1 MPSIW
6 FTSDTHFSHHNIIQ
20 YCNRPF
26 KDTDEMNKVLIQNWN
41 NVVMPDDIV
50 WHLGDF
56 ALGDKTKIPE
66 IVQKLHGNIRLV
78 KGNHDNRS
86 NQFYR
91 DCGFKEVYNL
101 PVVFDEFIVLS
112 HAPMPFVPSLTMIN
126 LYGHVHDSP
135 MFETWGN
142 QCACMCVER
151 HNYTPVNIEVVREHF
166 TKPEHLRISEAAIHD
181 KLRRD

>member
-1 MPSIW
+1 MSNVW
-6 FTSDTHFSHHNIIQ
+6 FTSDTHFSHVNIIN

-26 KDTDEMNKVLIQNWN
+26 DNVEEMNNILIQKWN
-41 NVVMPDDIV
+41 KVVQDGDIV

-66 IVQKLHGNIRLV
+66 IVQQLHGNIYLV

-101 PVVFDEFIVLS
+101 PVVLDEFIVLS
-112 HAPMPFVPSLTMIN
+112 HAPMPFVPSSTMVN

-135 MFETWGN
+135 MFPTWGV

-151 HNYTPVNIEVVREHF
+151 HNYIPVNMEVIREHF
-166 TKPEHLRISEAAIHD
+166 TKPDYNKISEDLIHD
-181 KLRRD
+181 KR